1 MQPQALQ
8 SAHPLGSSM
17 QQTMNISQDVNAPY
31 LSAPGGNF
39 VPNQVYRLQFQNPSH
54 YYVSNESSANKQ
66 ISQYPPM
73 SMGLNQFG
81 HQVQNIQTLPLYS
94 GVPAMAT
101 QNVQQSHIAGHSNY
115 TYLIR

>member
-1 MQPQALQ
+1 M
-8 SAHPLGSSM
+8 
-17 QQTMNISQDVNAPY
+17 
-31 LSAPGGNF
+31 
-39 VPNQVYRLQFQNPSH
+39 
-54 YYVSNESSANKQ
+54 SNESSANKQ

-73 SMGLNQFG
+73 SMGLNQFR

-115 TYLIR
+115 TYFDTVKPSSYSSHDAIQQLGPHRTLVFIPASQPETKQPQQNLPNDRLATNHNQEKD